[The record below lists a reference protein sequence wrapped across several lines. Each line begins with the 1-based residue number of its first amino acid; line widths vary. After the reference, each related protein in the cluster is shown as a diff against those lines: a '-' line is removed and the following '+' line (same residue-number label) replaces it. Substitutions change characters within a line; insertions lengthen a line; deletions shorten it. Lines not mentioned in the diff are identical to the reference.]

1 MKPCINEFAPLQS
14 LRSGAAGADLSRRL
28 EDGAH
33 ALRRAHPARRMA
45 STLQPSRWR
54 SCRSSPHLC
63 RACLLL
69 QRNLALY
76 LAGDVIPHTRTG
88 STYPIPS
95 CFVALLLR
103 PSLSRTGAPLE
114 VMSTHR
120 FQSIVNCK
128 GGKGPSTPA
137 CNPRA
142 TAHHCSAR
150 DAVAGPT
157 PNATADKRD
166 SAHIGREGGE
176 TRAVGCGRLSQGQT
190 MRAEGRHVPHM
201 SPFTVELILTAV
213 HCLLIGRPRAPSSP
227 TAREMP
233 RGVAVASIA
242 RLPSS
247 TDDPSGSTADRHEPV
262 EDWGSTRGHVHT

>member
-1 MKPCINEFAPLQS
+1 MGCGCHEDRRPRRRWTDANS
-14 LRSGAAGADLSRRL
+14 LSDSHSRLSYWSYRKSAVR
-28 EDGAH
+28 EP
-33 ALRRAHPARRMA
+33 PARRRRERCHEG
-45 STLQPSRWR
+45 SRWR
-54 SCRSSPHLC
+54 PSPGS
-63 RACLLL
+63 
-69 QRNLALY
+69 LAQPTTLR
-76 LAGDVIPHTRTG
+76 DRR
-88 STYPIPS
+88 PI
-95 CFVALLLR
+95 VM
-103 PSLSRTGAPLE
+103 SLSRTGAPLE

-247 TDDPSGSTADRHEPV
+247 TNDARASGSTADRHGCV
-262 EDWGSTRGHVHT
+262 C

>member
-1 MKPCINEFAPLQS
+1 MTFCAQYNQYTSPPPG
-14 LRSGAAGADLSRRL
+14 SGLS
-28 EDGAH
+28 GGISSTA
-33 ALRRAHPARRMA
+33 PARNKTSRGCGCLYLA
-45 STLQPSRWR
+45 ACRLSEHGGSDRRTHVKLFVHIHGCTLRYTSNSAVREPLARRRRERCHEGSRWR
-54 SCRSSPHLC
+54 PSPGS
-63 RACLLL
+63 
-69 QRNLALY
+69 LAQPTTLR
-76 LAGDVIPHTRTG
+76 DRR
-88 STYPIPS
+88 PI
-95 CFVALLLR
+95 VM
-103 PSLSRTGAPLE
+103 SLSRTGAPLE

-157 PNATADKRD
+157 PNATAHKRD

-213 HCLLIGRPRAPSSP
+213 HC
-227 TAREMP
+227 
-233 RGVAVASIA
+233 
-242 RLPSS
+242 
-247 TDDPSGSTADRHEPV
+247 
-262 EDWGSTRGHVHT
+262 